1 MYPRYDRN
9 LQTYKYWKYNKIT
22 LCRERERERERER
35 KRERQRERDRER
47 KNFILTRTVRSYG
60 NGEIYDYDS
69 WLFINAQLYRVNSL
83 RENDICT

>member
-1 MYPRYDRN
+1 MIE
-9 LQTYKYWKYNKIT
+9 TYKPINTGNIIKLPYA
-22 LCRERERERERER
+22 ERERERERER